1 MTTPARPGVD
11 ADVIVIGAGAAG
23 LEAALRLAQSR
34 FQVIVL
40 EARPRVGGR
49 IDTHLL
55 PGWPAPV
62 EGGAEFVHGRPAPLI
77 ARLAAARAKIV
88 AVPPRRLLIVEG
100 GVVHPAG
107 ARWRRAQAAMDELPD
122 EDVSFAAL
130 FKRPD
135 FARRFAPDVRR
146 LLLGFVEG
154 FNAADAR
161 RVSVRSLN
169 RQTETSEADRGD
181 LAFRVRDGYDALPRF
196 LGCAVE
202 AHGGEV
208 RLGTVVREIRWGRR
222 GVAVVA
228 DGAWGGPLPEVR
240 ARAALVT
247 VPLGVLQAPP
257 STRGALRFIPG
268 LPAQKRRAIARLAM
282 GNVVKI
288 AVRFRDPLGKGVFA
302 SVGPDA
308 NFLHLPGAPIPTWWG
323 FGSRPP
329 RCLVGWVAGP
339 RADRFAAAH
348 AGARPP
354 AERVDAALGALARA
368 LKLRPLALRAAVE
381 DARVFDWA
389 EDPFAR
395 GAYSWIPVG
404 GLDAPR
410 ALGAPLDGRLF
421 FAGEATDRTGE
432 PGTVHAAL
440 ASGAR
445 AAGEIA
451 DSLGRPR
458 R

>member
-1 MTTPARPGVD
+1 MPRSGLRDD

-23 LEAALRLAQSR
+23 LEAARRLARSR
-34 FQVIVL
+34 FRVIVL

-49 IDTHLL
+49 IDTHVL

-77 ARLAAARAKIV
+77 AGLAAARAKIV
-88 AVPPRRLLIVEG
+88 AVPPRRLLILEDG
-100 GVVHPAG
+100 AVHQAG
-107 ARWRRAQAAMDELPD
+107 ASWRRAQAALDDLPD
-122 EDVSFAAL
+122 EEVSFAAL

-135 FARRFAPDVRR
+135 FSRRFSPDVRR

-154 FNAADAR
+154 FDAADAR
-161 RVSVRSLN
+161 RVSVRGLN
-169 RQTETSEADRGD
+169 RQTRTSEADRGD
-181 LAFRVRDGYDALPRF
+181 LAFRVRDGYDALPRS
-196 LGCAVE
+196 LARAIE
-202 AHGGEV
+202 AHGGQV
-208 RLGTVVREIRWGRR
+208 RLATVVRQIRWGRR
-222 GVAVVA
+222 GVAVNA
-228 DGAWGGPLPEVR
+228 EGAWGGPLPEVR
-240 ARAALVT
+240 AQAALVT
-247 VPLGVLQAPP
+247 VPLGVLQARP
-257 STRGALRFIPG
+257 STRGALRFVPP
-268 LPAQKRRAIARLAM
+268 LPAHKRRAIAQLAM
-282 GNVVKI
+282 GNVVKVV
-288 AVRFRDPLGKGVFA
+288 VRFRDPLGEGVFA
-302 SVGPDA
+302 AVGPEA
-308 NFLHLPGAPIPTWWG
+308 SFLYLPGAPIPTWWG
-323 FGSRPP
+323 FGPRPT

-348 AGARPP
+348 ARGSVA
-354 AERVDAALGALARA
+354 AERVDAALGALAGA
-368 LKLRPLALRAAVE
+368 LKVRPLALRAAVE

-389 EDPFAR
+389 DDPFAR

-410 ALGAPLDGRLF
+410 ALGAPLESRLF

-451 DSLGRPR
+451 GALGRPPR
-458 R
+458 